1 MELVRGGELKK
12 IMNKK
17 NKPLV
22 EDHARFYVMQIVLAL
37 GFLHSKMVAHRD
49 LKPENIL
56 LNADGYIQITDFGLA
71 KVIAPEA

>member
-1 MELVRGGELKK
+1 MKIYFVMELVRGGELKK
-12 IMNKK
+12 IMFNKE
-17 NKPLV
+17 NKPLL

-56 LNADGYIQITDFGLA
+56 LNADGYI
-71 KVIAPEA
+71 